1 VSEAEGRAKVDVGG
15 AAGVSRDA
23 TLRAYLREKVLEGKE
38 VPLCYPA
45 DEFAPYVRPVPE
57 QLVTR
62 LLPADLYERY
72 ETQVVKRFLAES
84 SSWHP
89 CPRSDCANIVHCD
102 ITAKADAAAAASRQ
116 CGTAVAD
123 TANAAF
129 DVQCLCG
136 HRFCC
141 ACRRLSHQPLPCEMI
156 AAWQLACDEGD
167 EEMAHVVSERD
178 RDDLSRCRAREQE
191 LAIPHEME
199 LGLRTQLQLV
209 QAGLRVAF
217 AKPTIATTVGQAVEL
232 LVISRGLLR
241 LFIIAQHMLRRS
253 SRVVPLSPSID
264 VHSSEQLEQQLSCL
278 SQALSLMLNVN
289 ADDHAARPMSLP
301 PTQSQ
306 AGDGGAAAMAKLSGV
321 SEPEALILL
330 KHAQLLLRHHATLL
344 TLVQASILAVRELEQ
359 RLELL
364 VSPLRSAAAHE
375 PEQNST
381 AVSNAFMG
389 LSSVL
394 VGWMRG
400 NDASTAYAA
409 CTPR

>member
-1 VSEAEGRAKVDVGG
+1 LSGDC
-15 AAGVSRDA
+15 
-23 TLRAYLREKVLEGKE
+23 GKRWGE
-38 VPLCYPA
+38 QRTRTHYCI
-45 DEFAPYVRPVPE
+45 FVRGNGP
-57 QLVTR
+57 
-62 LLPADLYERY
+62 
-72 ETQVVKRFLAES
+72 
-84 SSWHP
+84 
-89 CPRSDCANIVHCD
+89 
-102 ITAKADAAAAASRQ
+102 
-116 CGTAVAD
+116 
-123 TANAAF
+123 
-129 DVQCLCG
+129 
-136 HRFCC
+136 C
-141 ACRRLSHQPLPCEMI
+141 ACLANQRPFSSVDCNVKATEENGEPPPPI
-156 AAWQLACDEGD
+156 ALLLAT
-167 EEMAHVVSERD
+167 HV
-178 RDDLSRCRAREQE
+178 QE